1 MTMAESAV
9 QNSNT
14 KINWF
19 RVVVN
24 LILCTGILAGA
35 AYLIYVINTN
45 EPTAE
50 KLNSTRKSAALV
62 KTVKVLRGSYSP
74 KIQVLGTVQA
84 AQRIRLSPQISGQI
98 TKVSDQFVPGGMV
111 QKGDLL
117 LKIDSADFETALSIS
132 QSELEQA
139 NAAMEIEEARQRLAA
154 KELTLLEGTI
164 TEANRG
170 LVLREPQV
178 ASIKAQVS
186 AAQASVQRAELNLYR
201 TNVLA
206 PFDAQVLS
214 RAVNVGSQV
223 GVGDELG
230 QLVGV
235 REYWVNAAV
244 PVRHLRW
251 IRFAES
257 NSDDSTSANFGTEG
271 TISNQRDDTGSTV
284 ILRDADAWG
293 AGVERRAKVLRMIG
307 TLDQQTRLA
316 RILISVSDP
325 LGIEN
330 GEPPLII
337 ASLLDTE
344 IEGKTIDDVIK
355 LERQYVRDNDTVWL
369 FVGGELVIRKIEVV
383 FRDADYAYVS
393 DGLETGDEV
402 VMTNLAT
409 VADGIGLRKTTPK
422 SNQSATAKPGPD
434 AL

>member
-1 MTMAESAV
+1 MAESSG
-9 QNSNT
+9 QNANT
-14 KINWF
+14 KMNWF

-24 LILCTGILAGA
+24 LILCMGILAGA
-35 AYLIYVINTN
+35 AYVIYVINSN

-62 KTVKVLRGSYSP
+62 ETIKVLRGNHAP

-98 TKVSDQFVPGGMV
+98 IQLSDQFVPGGMV
-111 QKGDLL
+111 QKNDLL

-139 NAAMEIEEARQRLAA
+139 NASMEIEKARQRLAA

-186 AAQASVQRAELNLYR
+186 AAKASVQRAELNLHR
-201 TNVLA
+201 TNVFA

-223 GVGDELG
+223 GIGDELG

-235 REYWVNAAV
+235 KEYWINAAV

-251 IRFAES
+251 IRFAEADS
-257 NSDDSTSANFGTEG
+257 IHRLSAGNGTAPTISKKLDDS
-271 TISNQRDDTGSTV
+271 GSTV
-284 ILRDADAWG
+284 ILRDTDAWG
-293 AGVERRAKVLRMIG
+293 AGVERRAKVMRMIG

-325 LGIEN
+325 LGVEN

-337 ASLLDTE
+337 ASLVDTE
-344 IEGKTIDDVIK
+344 IEGRTIDDVVK

-369 FVGGELVIRKIEVV
+369 FAGGKLEIRKTEVI
-383 FRDADYAYVS
+383 FRDADFAYIS

-409 VADGIGLRKTTPK
+409 VVDGIRLRKTT
-422 SNQSATAKPGPD
+422 SESAEESVMAEPGPD